1 MELEDKIK
9 EDLKEAMKK
18 GDSETRDVLRSL
30 TSDIKNEF
38 IKTRKELEEK
48 DVLNVIRRNIK
59 SRKDSIEQFLAG
71 GREDLAEKEK
81 AELVILERYQPAQ
94 MSEDE
99 IRSAVKSAVARLD
112 EKDAKNFGIVM
123 KETMKDTEGK
133 ADGALVSKIVKETL
147 ENIFCEALAHLKNT
161 L

>member
-81 AELVILERYQPAQ
+81 AELVILEKYQPVQ

-99 IRSAVKSAVARLD
+99 IRVAVKNAVARLE

-147 ENIFCEALAHLKNT
+147 IG
-161 L
+161 

>member
-18 GDSETRDVLRSL
+18 GDGETRDVLRSL

-147 ENIFCEALAHLKNT
+147 IG
-161 L
+161 

>member
-81 AELVILERYQPAQ
+81 AELVILEKYQPVQ

-99 IRSAVKSAVARLD
+99 IRNAVKNAVARLD

-147 ENIFCEALAHLKNT
+147 IG
-161 L
+161 

>member
-81 AELVILERYQPAQ
+81 AELVILEKYQPAQ

-99 IRSAVKSAVARLD
+99 IRVAVKSAVARLE

-147 ENIFCEALAHLKNT
+147 IG
-161 L
+161 

>member
-1 MELEDKIK
+1 MKIMELEDKIK

-81 AELVILERYQPAQ
+81 AELVILEKYQPVQ

-99 IRSAVKSAVARLD
+99 IRVAVKNAVARLE

-147 ENIFCEALAHLKNT
+147 IG
-161 L
+161 